1 MRGVALVLCAVL
13 STGCFG
19 YNSSA
24 KGWSYAGNTVL
35 ILGGAAAIT
44 GDLLDKDEPC
54 MGTGCSDFETPF
66 GGAMVAG
73 ALLVTAGVVGMII
86 NATRPTMKS
95 SR

>member
-1 MRGVALVLCAVL
+1 MRGVALVLCAAL

-19 YNSSA
+19 YNSSS
-24 KGWSYAGNTVL
+24 KGWAYAGNTVL

-44 GDLLDKDEPC
+44 GDVLTKDEPC
-54 MGTGCSDFETPF
+54 MGTGCSDFDLPF

-73 ALLVTAGVVGMII
+73 ALLVTAGIAGMII
-86 NATRPTMKS
+86 NATRPTVKS